1 VNINLRSSK
10 NPQLPYTTSTKKIQ
24 AFTPIFIHSITV
36 QIVLKLFNEF
46 LFVQHTSGK
55 RLFFD
60 IILLNI
66 FFFIQ
71 SFDYCFAR
79 YKIAH
84 AAKGYGVK
92 KPLWR
97 PQSSPKQKNQKK
109 ITKKKA
115 HNVPHQDE

>member
-1 VNINLRSSK
+1 MGGE
-10 NPQLPYTTSTKKIQ
+10 LPTREVVKGTEDGYCDNN
-24 AFTPIFIHSITV
+24 F
-36 QIVLKLFNEF
+36 
-46 LFVQHTSGK
+46 
-55 RLFFD
+55 
-60 IILLNI
+60 

-97 PQSSPKQKNQKK
+97 PQSSPKPKTKK
-109 ITKKKA
+109 ITKEKA
-115 HNVPHQDE
+115 RSAEPRWIKDDQLQTSGS